1 MSQFGRRSGSPR
13 TRAVVLG
20 LGPAGRIAAH
30 RAAARGWD
38 VMALDPAGG
47 SMPSTVGAWA
57 HQLPAWLPAD
67 AVASRFRPTVIT
79 SDGSRRLL
87 DDDYAVL
94 DTAVMSGFGGFDV
107 RQEAGLGGSRFGF
120 TWSSTRSR
128 TRRSCA
134 VRIRAVRD
142 RIRKFLSPDPLS
154 GPSVFIHHEHYDS
167 SDGEIPEGFVDPNG
181 EGGDFAEWSNPDV
194 VVDAVGASPDAAV
207 LEARQLAF
215 GQVFR
220 DRDLPDDV
228 RVPVLMD
235 FTVPGDA
242 VLPPEHADAAG
253 RFPATFSYRLPLG
266 DGTWLIEETI
276 LAARASSDAND
287 PRRAELR
294 AHLRRMQ
301 ARRLTDLGV
310 DPARAIADETVDFP
324 MGPWQ
329 LPDNRP
335 STPLRERLRGV
346 PVPGRPRLSLDLSFL
361 ARPVSGSG
369 TPGYGHFGA
378 SGGWMHP
385 ATGYSVGAVL
395 ADVDR
400 FLDHLAARDDASP
413 PGGRPLAWLRR
424 RGLHVLLGFD
434 ADQTREFFDS
444 FLSLPDAAIREYLT
458 GTSTPKT
465 LAVMVALAIPLV
477 RRNPK
482 TLARLLATFA
492 DGRPVDA

>member
-67 AVASRFRPTVIT
+67 AVASRFRPSVVT
-79 SDGSRRLL
+79 SGGRRRLL
-87 DDDYAVL
+87 DDDYVVL
-94 DTAVMSGFGGFDV
+94 DTAVLSRLGGFDV
-107 RQEAGLGGSRFGF
+107 CRERGMRHADG
-120 TWSSTRSR
+120 
-128 TRRSCA
+128 A
-134 VRIRAVRD
+134 VTIRD
-142 RIRKFLSPDPLS
+142 GD
-154 GPSVFIHHEHYDS
+154 G
-167 SDGEIPEGFVDPNG
+167 DGE
-181 EGGDFAEWSNPDV
+181 DFGAWTSSDV
-194 VVDAVGASPDAAV
+194 VVDAVGAAPGAAV

-215 GQVFR
+215 GHVFR
-220 DRDLPDDV
+220 EIDVPEHV

-242 VLPPEHADAAG
+242 DLPPEHADAAG

-276 LAARASSDAND
+276 LAARASSGADD
-287 PRRAELR
+287 PRRAELH
-294 AHLRRMQ
+294 AHLHRMQ
-301 ARRLTDLGV
+301 SRRLADLGL

-324 MGPWQ
+324 MGPRH
-329 LPDNRP
+329 LPDDD
-335 STPLRERLRGV
+335 
-346 PVPGRPRLSLDLSFL
+346 PRK
-361 ARPVSGSG
+361 GH
-369 TPGYGHFGA
+369 GHFGA
-378 SGGWMHP
+378 VGGWMHP
-385 ATGYSVGAVL
+385 ATGYCVGAVL

-400 FLDHLAARDDASP
+400 FLDQLEARADASP

-458 GTSTPKT
+458 GTSTPRT
-465 LAVMVALAIPLV
+465 LAVMVALAMPLG

-492 DGRPVDA
+492 DGKPVDG

>member
-67 AVASRFRPTVIT
+67 AVASRFRPSVVT
-79 SDGSRRLL
+79 SGGRRRLL
-87 DDDYAVL
+87 DDDYVVL
-94 DTAVMSGFGGFDV
+94 DTAVLSRLGGFDV
-107 RQEAGLGGSRFGF
+107 CRERGMRHADG
-120 TWSSTRSR
+120 
-128 TRRSCA
+128 A
-134 VRIRAVRD
+134 VTIRD
-142 RIRKFLSPDPLS
+142 GD
-154 GPSVFIHHEHYDS
+154 G
-167 SDGEIPEGFVDPNG
+167 DGE
-181 EGGDFAEWSNPDV
+181 DFGAWESSDV
-194 VVDAVGASPDAAV
+194 VVDAVGAAPGAAV

-215 GQVFR
+215 GHVFR
-220 DRDLPDDV
+220 EIDVPEHV

-235 FTVPGDA
+235 FTVPTGSD
-242 VLPPEHADAAG
+242 LPPDRADATG
-253 RFPATFSYRLPLG
+253 SYPATFSYRLPLG

-276 LAARASSDAND
+276 LAARASSGADD
-287 PRRAELR
+287 PRRAELH
-294 AHLRRMQ
+294 AHLHRMQ
-301 ARRLTDLGV
+301 SRRLADLGL

-324 MGPWQ
+324 MGPRH
-329 LPDNRP
+329 LPDDD
-335 STPLRERLRGV
+335 
-346 PVPGRPRLSLDLSFL
+346 PRK
-361 ARPVSGSG
+361 GH
-369 TPGYGHFGA
+369 GHFGA
-378 SGGWMHP
+378 VGGWMHP
-385 ATGYSVGAVL
+385 ATGYCVGAVL

-400 FLDHLAARDDASP
+400 FLDQLEARADASP

-458 GTSTPKT
+458 GTSTPRT
-465 LAVMVALAIPLV
+465 LAVMVALAMPLG

-492 DGRPVDA
+492 DGKPVDG

>member
-87 DDDYAVL
+87 DDDYVVL
-94 DTAVMSGFGGFDV
+94 DTAVLSRLGGFDV
-107 RQEAGLGGSRFGF
+107 CRARGMRHADG
-120 TWSSTRSR
+120 
-128 TRRSCA
+128 A
-134 VRIRAVRD
+134 VTIRD
-142 RIRKFLSPDPLS
+142 GD
-154 GPSVFIHHEHYDS
+154 G
-167 SDGEIPEGFVDPNG
+167 DGE
-181 EGGDFAEWSNPDV
+181 DFGAWTSSDV
-194 VVDAVGASPDAAV
+194 VVDAVGAAPGAAV

-215 GQVFR
+215 GHVFR
-220 DRDLPDDV
+220 EIDVPEHV

-235 FTVPGDA
+235 FTVPTGTD
-242 VLPPEHADAAG
+242 LPPDRADATG
-253 RFPATFSYRLPLG
+253 SYPATFSYRLPLG

-276 LAARASSDAND
+276 LAARASSGADD
-287 PRRAELR
+287 PRRAELH
-294 AHLRRMQ
+294 AHLHRMQ
-301 ARRLTDLGV
+301 SRRLADLGL

-324 MGPWQ
+324 MGPRH
-329 LPDNRP
+329 LPDDD
-335 STPLRERLRGV
+335 
-346 PVPGRPRLSLDLSFL
+346 PRK
-361 ARPVSGSG
+361 GH
-369 TPGYGHFGA
+369 GHFGA
-378 SGGWMHP
+378 VGGWMHP
-385 ATGYSVGAVL
+385 ATGYCVGAVL

-400 FLDHLAARDDASP
+400 FLDQLEARADASP

-458 GTSTPKT
+458 GTSTPRT
-465 LAVMVALAIPLV
+465 LAVMVALAMPLG

-492 DGRPVDA
+492 DGKPVDG

>member
-67 AVASRFRPTVIT
+67 AVASRFRPSVVT
-79 SDGSRRLL
+79 SGGRRRLL
-87 DDDYAVL
+87 DDDYVVL
-94 DTAVMSGFGGFDV
+94 DTAVLSRLGGFDV
-107 RQEAGLGGSRFGF
+107 CRERGMRHADG
-120 TWSSTRSR
+120 
-128 TRRSCA
+128 A
-134 VRIRAVRD
+134 VTIRD
-142 RIRKFLSPDPLS
+142 GD
-154 GPSVFIHHEHYDS
+154 G
-167 SDGEIPEGFVDPNG
+167 DGE
-181 EGGDFAEWSNPDV
+181 DFGAWTSSDV
-194 VVDAVGASPDAAV
+194 VVDAVGAAPGAAV

-215 GQVFR
+215 GHVFR
-220 DRDLPDDV
+220 EIDVPEHV

-235 FTVPGDA
+235 FTVPTGTD
-242 VLPPEHADAAG
+242 LPPDRADATG
-253 RFPATFSYRLPLG
+253 SYPATFSYRLPLG

-276 LAARASSDAND
+276 LAARASSGADD
-287 PRRAELR
+287 PRRAELH
-294 AHLRRMQ
+294 AHLHRMQ
-301 ARRLTDLGV
+301 SRRLADLGL

-458 GTSTPKT
+458 GTSTPRT
-465 LAVMVALAIPLV
+465 LAVMVALAMPLG

-492 DGRPVDA
+492 DGKPVDG

>member
-67 AVASRFRPTVIT
+67 AVASRFRPSVVT
-79 SDGSRRLL
+79 SGGRRRLL
-87 DDDYAVL
+87 DDDYVVL
-94 DTAVMSGFGGFDV
+94 DTAVLSRLGGFDV
-107 RQEAGLGGSRFGF
+107 CRERGMRHADGAVTIRDGDGEDFGA
-120 TWSSTRSR
+120 WTRS
-128 TRRSCA
+128 
-134 VRIRAVRD
+134 
-142 RIRKFLSPDPLS
+142 
-154 GPSVFIHHEHYDS
+154 
-167 SDGEIPEGFVDPNG
+167 
-181 EGGDFAEWSNPDV
+181 DV
-194 VVDAVGASPDAAV
+194 VVDAVGAAPGAAV

-215 GQVFR
+215 GHVFR
-220 DRDLPDDV
+220 EIDVPEHV

-235 FTVPGDA
+235 FTVPTGTD
-242 VLPPEHADAAG
+242 LPPDRADATG
-253 RFPATFSYRLPLG
+253 SYPATFSYRLPLG

-276 LAARASSDAND
+276 LAARASSGADD
-287 PRRAELR
+287 PRRAELH
-294 AHLRRMQ
+294 AHLHRMQ
-301 ARRLTDLGV
+301 SRRLADLGL

-324 MGPWQ
+324 MGPRH
-329 LPDNRP
+329 LPDDD
-335 STPLRERLRGV
+335 
-346 PVPGRPRLSLDLSFL
+346 PRK
-361 ARPVSGSG
+361 GH
-369 TPGYGHFGA
+369 GHFGA
-378 SGGWMHP
+378 VGGWMHP
-385 ATGYSVGAVL
+385 ATGYCVGAVL

-400 FLDHLAARDDASP
+400 FLDQLEARADASP

-458 GTSTPKT
+458 GTSTPRT
-465 LAVMVALAIPLV
+465 LAVMVALAVPLG

-492 DGRPVDA
+492 DGKPVDG

>member
-67 AVASRFRPTVIT
+67 AVASRFRPSVVT
-79 SDGSRRLL
+79 SGGRRRLL
-87 DDDYAVL
+87 DDDYVVL
-94 DTAVMSGFGGFDV
+94 DTAVLSRLGGFDV
-107 RQEAGLGGSRFGF
+107 CRERGMRHADG
-120 TWSSTRSR
+120 
-128 TRRSCA
+128 A
-134 VRIRAVRD
+134 VTIRD
-142 RIRKFLSPDPLS
+142 GD
-154 GPSVFIHHEHYDS
+154 G
-167 SDGEIPEGFVDPNG
+167 DGE
-181 EGGDFAEWSNPDV
+181 DFGAWTSSDV
-194 VVDAVGASPDAAV
+194 VVDAVGAAPGAAV

-215 GQVFR
+215 GHVFR
-220 DRDLPDDV
+220 EIDV
-228 RVPVLMD
+228 PEHLRVPVLMD
-235 FTVPGDA
+235 FTVPTGTD
-242 VLPPEHADAAG
+242 LPPDRADATG
-253 RFPATFSYRLPLG
+253 SYPATFSYRLPLG

-276 LAARASSDAND
+276 LAARASSGADD
-287 PRRAELR
+287 PRRAELH
-294 AHLRRMQ
+294 AHLHRMQ
-301 ARRLTDLGV
+301 SRRLADLGL

-324 MGPWQ
+324 MGPRH
-329 LPDNRP
+329 LPDDD
-335 STPLRERLRGV
+335 
-346 PVPGRPRLSLDLSFL
+346 PRK
-361 ARPVSGSG
+361 GH
-369 TPGYGHFGA
+369 GHFGA
-378 SGGWMHP
+378 VGGWMHP
-385 ATGYSVGAVL
+385 ATGYCVGAVL

-400 FLDHLAARDDASP
+400 FLDQLEARADASP

-458 GTSTPKT
+458 GTSTPRT
-465 LAVMVALAIPLV
+465 LAVMVALAMPLG

-492 DGRPVDA
+492 DGKPVDG

>member
-38 VMALDPAGG
+38 VMAIDPAGG

-67 AVASRFRPTVIT
+67 AVASRFRPSVVT
-79 SDGSRRLL
+79 SGGRRRLL
-87 DDDYAVL
+87 DDDYVVL
-94 DTAVMSGFGGFDV
+94 DTAVLSRLGGFDV
-107 RQEAGLGGSRFGF
+107 CRERGMRHADG
-120 TWSSTRSR
+120 
-128 TRRSCA
+128 A
-134 VRIRAVRD
+134 VTIRD
-142 RIRKFLSPDPLS
+142 GD
-154 GPSVFIHHEHYDS
+154 G
-167 SDGEIPEGFVDPNG
+167 DGE
-181 EGGDFAEWSNPDV
+181 DFGAWTSSDV
-194 VVDAVGASPDAAV
+194 VVDAVGAAPGAAV

-215 GQVFR
+215 GHVFR
-220 DRDLPDDV
+220 EIDVPEHV

-235 FTVPGDA
+235 FTVPTGSD
-242 VLPPEHADAAG
+242 LPPDRADATG
-253 RFPATFSYRLPLG
+253 SYPATFSYRLPLG

-276 LAARASSDAND
+276 LAARASSGADD
-287 PRRAELR
+287 PRRAELH
-294 AHLRRMQ
+294 AHLHRMQ
-301 ARRLTDLGV
+301 SRRLADLGL

-324 MGPWQ
+324 MGPRH
-329 LPDNRP
+329 LPDDD
-335 STPLRERLRGV
+335 
-346 PVPGRPRLSLDLSFL
+346 PRK
-361 ARPVSGSG
+361 GH
-369 TPGYGHFGA
+369 GHFGA
-378 SGGWMHP
+378 VGGWMHP
-385 ATGYSVGAVL
+385 ATGYCVGAVL

-400 FLDHLAARDDASP
+400 FLDQLEARADASP

-458 GTSTPKT
+458 GTSTPRT
-465 LAVMVALAIPLV
+465 LAVMVALAMPLG

-492 DGRPVDA
+492 DGKPVDG

>member
-67 AVASRFRPTVIT
+67 AVASRFRPSVVT
-79 SDGSRRLL
+79 SGGRRRLL
-87 DDDYAVL
+87 DDDYVVL
-94 DTAVMSGFGGFDV
+94 DTAVLSRLGGFDV
-107 RQEAGLGGSRFGF
+107 CRERGMRHADG
-120 TWSSTRSR
+120 
-128 TRRSCA
+128 A
-134 VRIRAVRD
+134 VTIRD
-142 RIRKFLSPDPLS
+142 GD
-154 GPSVFIHHEHYDS
+154 G
-167 SDGEIPEGFVDPNG
+167 DGE
-181 EGGDFAEWSNPDV
+181 DFGAWTSSDV
-194 VVDAVGASPDAAV
+194 VVDAVGAAPGAAV

-215 GQVFR
+215 GHVFR
-220 DRDLPDDV
+220 EIDVPEHV

-235 FTVPGDA
+235 FTVPTGTD
-242 VLPPEHADAAG
+242 LPPDRADATG
-253 RFPATFSYRLPLG
+253 SYPATFSYRLPLG

-276 LAARASSDAND
+276 LAARASSGADD
-287 PRRAELR
+287 PRRAELH
-294 AHLRRMQ
+294 AHLHRMQ
-301 ARRLTDLGV
+301 SRRLADLGL

-324 MGPWQ
+324 MGPRH
-329 LPDNRP
+329 LPDDD
-335 STPLRERLRGV
+335 
-346 PVPGRPRLSLDLSFL
+346 PRK
-361 ARPVSGSG
+361 GH
-369 TPGYGHFGA
+369 GHFGA
-378 SGGWMHP
+378 VGGWMHP
-385 ATGYSVGAVL
+385 ATGYCVGAVL

-400 FLDHLAARDDASP
+400 FLDQLEARADASP

-434 ADQTREFFDS
+434 AKQTREFFDS

-458 GTSTPKT
+458 GTSTPRT
-465 LAVMVALAIPLV
+465 LAVMVALAVPLG

-492 DGRPVDA
+492 DGKPVDG

>member
-1 MSQFGRRSGSPR
+1 MSQFGRRSGRPR

-67 AVASRFRPTVIT
+67 AVASRFRPSVVT
-79 SDGSRRLL
+79 SGGRRRLL
-87 DDDYAVL
+87 DDDYVVL
-94 DTAVMSGFGGFDV
+94 DTAVLSRLGGFDV
-107 RQEAGLGGSRFGF
+107 CRERGMRHADG
-120 TWSSTRSR
+120 
-128 TRRSCA
+128 A
-134 VRIRAVRD
+134 VTIRD
-142 RIRKFLSPDPLS
+142 GD
-154 GPSVFIHHEHYDS
+154 G
-167 SDGEIPEGFVDPNG
+167 DGE
-181 EGGDFAEWSNPDV
+181 DFGAWTSSDV
-194 VVDAVGASPDAAV
+194 VVDAVGAAPGAAV

-215 GQVFR
+215 GHVFR
-220 DRDLPDDV
+220 EIDVPEHV

-235 FTVPGDA
+235 FTVPTGTD
-242 VLPPEHADAAG
+242 LPPDRADATG
-253 RFPATFSYRLPLG
+253 SYPATFSYRLPLG

-276 LAARASSDAND
+276 LAARASSGADD
-287 PRRAELR
+287 PRRAELH
-294 AHLRRMQ
+294 AHLHRMQ
-301 ARRLTDLGV
+301 SRRLADLGL

-324 MGPWQ
+324 MGPRH
-329 LPDNRP
+329 LPDDD
-335 STPLRERLRGV
+335 
-346 PVPGRPRLSLDLSFL
+346 PRK
-361 ARPVSGSG
+361 GH
-369 TPGYGHFGA
+369 GHFGA
-378 SGGWMHP
+378 VGGWMHP
-385 ATGYSVGAVL
+385 ATGYCVGAVL

-400 FLDHLAARDDASP
+400 FLDQLEARADASP

-458 GTSTPKT
+458 GTSTPRT
-465 LAVMVALAIPLV
+465 LAVMVALAIPLG

-492 DGRPVDA
+492 DGKPVNG

>member
-67 AVASRFRPTVIT
+67 AVASRFRPSVVT
-79 SDGSRRLL
+79 SGGRRRLL
-87 DDDYAVL
+87 DDDYVVL
-94 DTAVMSGFGGFDV
+94 DTAVLSRLGGFDV
-107 RQEAGLGGSRFGF
+107 CRERGMRHADG
-120 TWSSTRSR
+120 
-128 TRRSCA
+128 A
-134 VRIRAVRD
+134 VTIRD
-142 RIRKFLSPDPLS
+142 GD
-154 GPSVFIHHEHYDS
+154 G
-167 SDGEIPEGFVDPNG
+167 DGE
-181 EGGDFAEWSNPDV
+181 DFGAWTSSDV
-194 VVDAVGASPDAAV
+194 VVDAVGAAPGAAV

-215 GQVFR
+215 GHVFR
-220 DRDLPDDV
+220 EIDVPEHV

-235 FTVPGDA
+235 FTVPTGTD
-242 VLPPEHADAAG
+242 LPPDRADATG
-253 RFPATFSYRLPLG
+253 SYPATFSYRLPLG

-276 LAARASSDAND
+276 LAARASSGADD
-287 PRRAELR
+287 PRRAELH
-294 AHLRRMQ
+294 AHLHRMQ
-301 ARRLTDLGV
+301 SRRLADLGL

-324 MGPWQ
+324 MGPRH
-329 LPDNRP
+329 LPDDD
-335 STPLRERLRGV
+335 
-346 PVPGRPRLSLDLSFL
+346 PRK
-361 ARPVSGSG
+361 GH
-369 TPGYGHFGA
+369 GHFGA
-378 SGGWMHP
+378 VGGWMHP
-385 ATGYSVGAVL
+385 ATGYCVGAVL

-400 FLDHLAARDDASP
+400 FLDQLEARADASP

-458 GTSTPKT
+458 GTSTPRT

-492 DGRPVDA
+492 DGKPVDG

>member
-67 AVASRFRPTVIT
+67 AVASRFRPSVVT
-79 SDGSRRLL
+79 SGGRRRLL
-87 DDDYAVL
+87 EDDYVVL
-94 DTAVMSGFGGFDV
+94 DTAVLSRLGGFDV
-107 RQEAGLGGSRFGF
+107 CRERGMRHADG
-120 TWSSTRSR
+120 
-128 TRRSCA
+128 A
-134 VRIRAVRD
+134 VTIRD
-142 RIRKFLSPDPLS
+142 GD
-154 GPSVFIHHEHYDS
+154 G
-167 SDGEIPEGFVDPNG
+167 DGE
-181 EGGDFAEWSNPDV
+181 DFGAWTSSDV
-194 VVDAVGASPDAAV
+194 VVDAVGAAPGAAV

-215 GQVFR
+215 GHVFR
-220 DRDLPDDV
+220 EIDVPEHV

-235 FTVPGDA
+235 FTVPTGTD
-242 VLPPEHADAAG
+242 LPPDRADATG
-253 RFPATFSYRLPLG
+253 SYPATFSYRLPLG

-276 LAARASSDAND
+276 LAARASSGADD
-287 PRRAELR
+287 PRRAELH
-294 AHLRRMQ
+294 AHLHRMQ
-301 ARRLTDLGV
+301 SRRLADLGLE
-310 DPARAIADETVDFP
+310 PARAIADETVDFP
-324 MGPWQ
+324 MGPRH
-329 LPDNRP
+329 LPDDD
-335 STPLRERLRGV
+335 
-346 PVPGRPRLSLDLSFL
+346 PRK
-361 ARPVSGSG
+361 GH
-369 TPGYGHFGA
+369 GHFGA
-378 SGGWMHP
+378 VGGWMHP
-385 ATGYSVGAVL
+385 ATGYCVGAVL

-400 FLDHLAARDDASP
+400 FLDQLEARDYASP

-434 ADQTREFFDS
+434 AKQTREFFDS

-458 GTSTPKT
+458 GTSTPRT
-465 LAVMVALAIPLV
+465 LAVMVALAVPLG

-492 DGRPVDA
+492 DGKPVDG

>member
-67 AVASRFRPTVIT
+67 AVASRFRPSVVT
-79 SDGSRRLL
+79 SGGRRRLL
-87 DDDYAVL
+87 DDDYVVL
-94 DTAVMSGFGGFDV
+94 DTAVLSRLGGFDV
-107 RQEAGLGGSRFGF
+107 CRERGMRHADG
-120 TWSSTRSR
+120 
-128 TRRSCA
+128 A
-134 VRIRAVRD
+134 VTIRD
-142 RIRKFLSPDPLS
+142 GD
-154 GPSVFIHHEHYDS
+154 G
-167 SDGEIPEGFVDPNG
+167 DGE
-181 EGGDFAEWSNPDV
+181 DFGAWTSSDV
-194 VVDAVGASPDAAV
+194 VVDAVGAAPGAAV

-215 GQVFR
+215 GHVFR
-220 DRDLPDDV
+220 EIDVPEHV

-235 FTVPGDA
+235 FTVPTGSD
-242 VLPPEHADAAG
+242 LPPDRADATG
-253 RFPATFSYRLPLG
+253 SYPATFSYRLPLG

-276 LAARASSDAND
+276 LAARASSGADD
-287 PRRAELR
+287 PRRAELH
-294 AHLRRMQ
+294 AHLHRMQ
-301 ARRLTDLGV
+301 SRRLADLGL

-324 MGPWQ
+324 MGPRH
-329 LPDNRP
+329 LPDDD
-335 STPLRERLRGV
+335 
-346 PVPGRPRLSLDLSFL
+346 PRK
-361 ARPVSGSG
+361 GH
-369 TPGYGHFGA
+369 GHFGA
-378 SGGWMHP
+378 AGGWMHP

-400 FLDHLAARDDASP
+400 FLDQLEARADASP

-458 GTSTPKT
+458 GTSTPRT
-465 LAVMVALAIPLV
+465 LAVMVALAMPLG

-492 DGRPVDA
+492 DGKPVDG

>member
-67 AVASRFRPTVIT
+67 AVASRFRPSVVT
-79 SDGSRRLL
+79 SGGRRRLL
-87 DDDYAVL
+87 DDDYVVL
-94 DTAVMSGFGGFDV
+94 DTAVLSRLGGFDV
-107 RQEAGLGGSRFGF
+107 CRERGMRHADG
-120 TWSSTRSR
+120 
-128 TRRSCA
+128 A
-134 VRIRAVRD
+134 VTIRD
-142 RIRKFLSPDPLS
+142 GD
-154 GPSVFIHHEHYDS
+154 G
-167 SDGEIPEGFVDPNG
+167 DGE
-181 EGGDFAEWSNPDV
+181 DFGAWTSSDV
-194 VVDAVGASPDAAV
+194 VVDAVGAAPGAAV

-215 GQVFR
+215 GHVFR
-220 DRDLPDDV
+220 EIDVPEHV

-235 FTVPGDA
+235 FTVPTGSD
-242 VLPPEHADAAG
+242 LPPDRADATG
-253 RFPATFSYRLPLG
+253 SYPATFSYRLPLG

-276 LAARASSDAND
+276 LAARASSGADD
-287 PRRAELR
+287 PRRAELH
-294 AHLRRMQ
+294 AHLHRMQ
-301 ARRLTDLGV
+301 SRRLADLGL

-324 MGPWQ
+324 MGPRH
-329 LPDNRP
+329 LPDDD
-335 STPLRERLRGV
+335 
-346 PVPGRPRLSLDLSFL
+346 PRK
-361 ARPVSGSG
+361 GH
-369 TPGYGHFGA
+369 GYFGA
-378 SGGWMHP
+378 VGGWMHP
-385 ATGYSVGAVL
+385 ATGYCVGAVL

-400 FLDHLAARDDASP
+400 FLDQLEARADASP

-434 ADQTREFFDS
+434 ADQTREFFDT

-458 GTSTPKT
+458 GTSTPRT
-465 LAVMVALAIPLV
+465 LAVMVALAMPLG

-492 DGRPVDA
+492 DGKPVDG

>member
-57 HQLPAWLPAD
+57 HQLPAWLPAG
-67 AVASRFRPTVIT
+67 AVASRFRPSVVT
-79 SDGSRRLL
+79 SGGRRRLL
-87 DDDYAVL
+87 DDDYVVL
-94 DTAVMSGFGGFDV
+94 DTAVLSRLGGFDV
-107 RQEAGLGGSRFGF
+107 CRERGMRHADG
-120 TWSSTRSR
+120 
-128 TRRSCA
+128 A
-134 VRIRAVRD
+134 VTIRD
-142 RIRKFLSPDPLS
+142 GD
-154 GPSVFIHHEHYDS
+154 G
-167 SDGEIPEGFVDPNG
+167 DGE
-181 EGGDFAEWSNPDV
+181 DFGAWTSSDV
-194 VVDAVGASPDAAV
+194 VVDAVGAAPGAAV

-215 GQVFR
+215 GHVFR
-220 DRDLPDDV
+220 EIDVPEHV

-235 FTVPGDA
+235 FTVPTGSD
-242 VLPPEHADAAG
+242 LPPDRADATG
-253 RFPATFSYRLPLG
+253 SYPATFSYRLPLG

-276 LAARASSDAND
+276 LAARASSGADD
-287 PRRAELR
+287 PRRAELH
-294 AHLRRMQ
+294 AHLHRMQ
-301 ARRLTDLGV
+301 SRRLADLGL

-324 MGPWQ
+324 MGPRH
-329 LPDNRP
+329 LPGDD
-335 STPLRERLRGV
+335 
-346 PVPGRPRLSLDLSFL
+346 PRK
-361 ARPVSGSG
+361 GH
-369 TPGYGHFGA
+369 GHFGA
-378 SGGWMHP
+378 VGGWMHP
-385 ATGYSVGAVL
+385 ATGYCVGAVL

-400 FLDHLAARDDASP
+400 FLDQLEARADASP

-458 GTSTPKT
+458 GTSTPRT
-465 LAVMVALAIPLV
+465 LAVMVALAMPLG

-492 DGRPVDA
+492 DGKPVDG

>member
-1 MSQFGRRSGSPR
+1 MSQFGRQSGSPR

-67 AVASRFRPTVIT
+67 AVASRFRPSVVT
-79 SDGSRRLL
+79 SGGRRRLL
-87 DDDYAVL
+87 DDDYVVL
-94 DTAVMSGFGGFDV
+94 DTAVLSRLGGFDV
-107 RQEAGLGGSRFGF
+107 CRERGMRHADG
-120 TWSSTRSR
+120 
-128 TRRSCA
+128 A
-134 VRIRAVRD
+134 VTIRD
-142 RIRKFLSPDPLS
+142 GD
-154 GPSVFIHHEHYDS
+154 G
-167 SDGEIPEGFVDPNG
+167 DGE
-181 EGGDFAEWSNPDV
+181 DFGAWTSSDV
-194 VVDAVGASPDAAV
+194 VVDAVGAAPGAAV

-215 GQVFR
+215 GHVFR
-220 DRDLPDDV
+220 EIDVPEHV

-235 FTVPGDA
+235 FTVPTGSD
-242 VLPPEHADAAG
+242 LPPDRADATG
-253 RFPATFSYRLPLG
+253 SYPATFSYRLPLG

-276 LAARASSDAND
+276 LAARASSGADD
-287 PRRAELR
+287 PRRAELH
-294 AHLRRMQ
+294 AHLHGMQ
-301 ARRLTDLGV
+301 SRRLADLGL

-324 MGPWQ
+324 MGPRH
-329 LPDNRP
+329 LPDDD
-335 STPLRERLRGV
+335 
-346 PVPGRPRLSLDLSFL
+346 PRK
-361 ARPVSGSG
+361 GH
-369 TPGYGHFGA
+369 GHFGA
-378 SGGWMHP
+378 VGGWMHP
-385 ATGYSVGAVL
+385 ATGYCVGAVL

-400 FLDHLAARDDASP
+400 FLDQLEARADASP

-458 GTSTPKT
+458 GTSTPRT
-465 LAVMVALAIPLV
+465 LAVMVALAMPLG

-492 DGRPVDA
+492 DGKPVDG

>member
-67 AVASRFRPTVIT
+67 AVASRFRPSVVT
-79 SDGSRRLL
+79 SGGRRRLL
-87 DDDYAVL
+87 DDDYVVL
-94 DTAVMSGFGGFDV
+94 DTAVLSRLGGFDV
-107 RQEAGLGGSRFGF
+107 CRERGMRHADG
-120 TWSSTRSR
+120 
-128 TRRSCA
+128 A
-134 VRIRAVRD
+134 VTIRD
-142 RIRKFLSPDPLS
+142 GD
-154 GPSVFIHHEHYDS
+154 G
-167 SDGEIPEGFVDPNG
+167 DGE
-181 EGGDFAEWSNPDV
+181 DFGAWTSSDV
-194 VVDAVGASPDAAV
+194 VVDAVGAAPGAAV

-215 GQVFR
+215 GHVFR
-220 DRDLPDDV
+220 EIDVPEHV

-235 FTVPGDA
+235 FTVPTGTD
-242 VLPPEHADAAG
+242 LPPDRADATG
-253 RFPATFSYRLPLG
+253 SYPATFSYRLPLG

-276 LAARASSDAND
+276 LAARASSGADD
-287 PRRAELR
+287 PRRAELH
-294 AHLRRMQ
+294 AHLHRMQ
-301 ARRLTDLGV
+301 SRRLADLGL

-324 MGPWQ
+324 MGPRH
-329 LPDNRP
+329 LPDDD
-335 STPLRERLRGV
+335 
-346 PVPGRPRLSLDLSFL
+346 PRK
-361 ARPVSGSG
+361 GH
-369 TPGYGHFGA
+369 GHFGA
-378 SGGWMHP
+378 VGGWMHP
-385 ATGYSVGAVL
+385 ATGYCVGAVL

-400 FLDHLAARDDASP
+400 FLDQLEARADASP

-458 GTSTPKT
+458 GTSTPRT
-465 LAVMVALAIPLV
+465 LAVMVALAIPLG

-492 DGRPVDA
+492 DGKPVDG

>member
-67 AVASRFRPTVIT
+67 AVASRFRPSVVT
-79 SDGSRRLL
+79 SGGRRRLL
-87 DDDYAVL
+87 DDDYVVL
-94 DTAVMSGFGGFDV
+94 DTAVLSRLGGFDV
-107 RQEAGLGGSRFGF
+107 CRERGMRHADG
-120 TWSSTRSR
+120 
-128 TRRSCA
+128 A
-134 VRIRAVRD
+134 VTIRD
-142 RIRKFLSPDPLS
+142 GD
-154 GPSVFIHHEHYDS
+154 G
-167 SDGEIPEGFVDPNG
+167 DGE
-181 EGGDFAEWSNPDV
+181 DFGAWTSSDV
-194 VVDAVGASPDAAV
+194 VVDAVGAAPGAAV

-215 GQVFR
+215 GHVFR
-220 DRDLPDDV
+220 EIDVPEHV

-235 FTVPGDA
+235 FTVPTGTD
-242 VLPPEHADAAG
+242 LPPDRADATG
-253 RFPATFSYRLPLG
+253 SYPATFSYRLPLG

-276 LAARASSDAND
+276 LAARASSGADD
-287 PRRAELR
+287 PRRAELH
-294 AHLRRMQ
+294 AHLHRMQ
-301 ARRLTDLGV
+301 SRRLADLGL

-324 MGPWQ
+324 MGPRH
-329 LPDNRP
+329 LPDDD
-335 STPLRERLRGV
+335 
-346 PVPGRPRLSLDLSFL
+346 PRK
-361 ARPVSGSG
+361 GH
-369 TPGYGHFGA
+369 GHFGA
-378 SGGWMHP
+378 VGGWMHP
-385 ATGYSVGAVL
+385 ATGYCVGAVL

-400 FLDHLAARDDASP
+400 FLDQLEARDYASP

-434 ADQTREFFDS
+434 AKQTREFFDS

-458 GTSTPKT
+458 GTSTPRT
-465 LAVMVALAIPLV
+465 LAVMVALAVPLG

-492 DGRPVDA
+492 DGKPVDG

>member
-67 AVASRFRPTVIT
+67 AVASRFRPSVVT
-79 SDGSRRLL
+79 SGGRRRLL
-87 DDDYAVL
+87 DDDYVVL
-94 DTAVMSGFGGFDV
+94 DTAVLSRLGGFDV
-107 RQEAGLGGSRFGF
+107 CRERGMRHADGAVTIRDGDGDAEDFGAW
-120 TWSSTRSR
+120 TSS
-128 TRRSCA
+128 
-134 VRIRAVRD
+134 
-142 RIRKFLSPDPLS
+142 
-154 GPSVFIHHEHYDS
+154 
-167 SDGEIPEGFVDPNG
+167 
-181 EGGDFAEWSNPDV
+181 DV
-194 VVDAVGASPDAAV
+194 VVDAVGAAPGAAV

-215 GQVFR
+215 GHVFR
-220 DRDLPDDV
+220 EIDVPEHV

-235 FTVPGDA
+235 FTVPTGSD
-242 VLPPEHADAAG
+242 LPPDRADATG
-253 RFPATFSYRLPLG
+253 SYPATFSYRLPLG

-276 LAARASSDAND
+276 LAARASSGADD
-287 PRRAELR
+287 PRRAELH
-294 AHLRRMQ
+294 AHLHGMQ
-301 ARRLTDLGV
+301 SRRLADLGL

-324 MGPWQ
+324 MGPRH
-329 LPDNRP
+329 LPDDD
-335 STPLRERLRGV
+335 
-346 PVPGRPRLSLDLSFL
+346 PRK
-361 ARPVSGSG
+361 GH
-369 TPGYGHFGA
+369 GHFGA
-378 SGGWMHP
+378 VGGWMHP
-385 ATGYSVGAVL
+385 ATGYCVGAVL

-400 FLDHLAARDDASP
+400 FLDQLEARADASP

-458 GTSTPKT
+458 GTSTPRT
-465 LAVMVALAIPLV
+465 LAVMVALAMPLG

-492 DGRPVDA
+492 DGKPVDG

>member
-67 AVASRFRPTVIT
+67 AVASRFRPSVVT
-79 SDGSRRLL
+79 SGGRRRLL
-87 DDDYAVL
+87 DDDYVVL
-94 DTAVMSGFGGFDV
+94 DTAVLSRLGGFDV
-107 RQEAGLGGSRFGF
+107 CRERGMRHADG
-120 TWSSTRSR
+120 
-128 TRRSCA
+128 A
-134 VRIRAVRD
+134 VTIRD
-142 RIRKFLSPDPLS
+142 GD
-154 GPSVFIHHEHYDS
+154 G
-167 SDGEIPEGFVDPNG
+167 DGE
-181 EGGDFAEWSNPDV
+181 DFGAWASSDV
-194 VVDAVGASPDAAV
+194 VVDAVGAAPGAAV

-215 GQVFR
+215 GHVFR
-220 DRDLPDDV
+220 EIDVPEHV

-235 FTVPGDA
+235 FTVPTGTD
-242 VLPPEHADAAG
+242 LPPDRADATG
-253 RFPATFSYRLPLG
+253 SYPATFSYRLPLG

-276 LAARASSDAND
+276 LAARASSGADD
-287 PRRAELR
+287 PRRAELH
-294 AHLRRMQ
+294 AHLHRMQ
-301 ARRLTDLGV
+301 SRRLADLGLE
-310 DPARAIADETVDFP
+310 PARAIADETVDFP
-324 MGPWQ
+324 MGPRH
-329 LPDNRP
+329 LPGDD
-335 STPLRERLRGV
+335 
-346 PVPGRPRLSLDLSFL
+346 PRK
-361 ARPVSGSG
+361 GH
-369 TPGYGHFGA
+369 GHFGA
-378 SGGWMHP
+378 VGGWMHP
-385 ATGYSVGAVL
+385 ATGYCVGAVL

-400 FLDHLAARDDASP
+400 FLDQLEARADASP

-458 GTSTPKT
+458 GTSTPRT
-465 LAVMVALAIPLV
+465 LAVMVALAMPLG

-492 DGRPVDA
+492 DGKPVDG

>member
-67 AVASRFRPTVIT
+67 AVASRFRPSVVT
-79 SDGSRRLL
+79 SGGRRRLL
-87 DDDYAVL
+87 DDDYVVL
-94 DTAVMSGFGGFDV
+94 DTAVLSRLGGFDV
-107 RQEAGLGGSRFGF
+107 CRERGMRHADG
-120 TWSSTRSR
+120 
-128 TRRSCA
+128 A
-134 VRIRAVRD
+134 VTIRD
-142 RIRKFLSPDPLS
+142 GD
-154 GPSVFIHHEHYDS
+154 G
-167 SDGEIPEGFVDPNG
+167 DGE
-181 EGGDFAEWSNPDV
+181 DFGAWTSSDV
-194 VVDAVGASPDAAV
+194 VVDAVGAAPGAAV

-215 GQVFR
+215 GHVFR
-220 DRDLPDDV
+220 EIDVPEHV

-235 FTVPGDA
+235 FTVPTGSN
-242 VLPPEHADAAG
+242 LPPDRADATG
-253 RFPATFSYRLPLG
+253 SYPATFSYRLPLG

-276 LAARASSDAND
+276 LAARASSGADD
-287 PRRAELR
+287 PRRAELH
-294 AHLRRMQ
+294 AHLHRMQ
-301 ARRLTDLGV
+301 SRRLADLGL

-324 MGPWQ
+324 MGPRH
-329 LPDNRP
+329 LPDDD
-335 STPLRERLRGV
+335 
-346 PVPGRPRLSLDLSFL
+346 PRK
-361 ARPVSGSG
+361 GH
-369 TPGYGHFGA
+369 GHFGA
-378 SGGWMHP
+378 VGGWMHP
-385 ATGYSVGAVL
+385 ATGYCVGAVL

-400 FLDHLAARDDASP
+400 FLDQLEARADASP

-458 GTSTPKT
+458 GTSTPRT
-465 LAVMVALAIPLV
+465 LAVMVALAVPLG

-492 DGRPVDA
+492 DGKPVDG

>member
-67 AVASRFRPTVIT
+67 AVASRFRPSVVT
-79 SDGSRRLL
+79 SGGRRRLL
-87 DDDYAVL
+87 DDDYVVL
-94 DTAVMSGFGGFDV
+94 DTAVLSRLGGFDV
-107 RQEAGLGGSRFGF
+107 CRERGMRHADG
-120 TWSSTRSR
+120 
-128 TRRSCA
+128 A
-134 VRIRAVRD
+134 VTIRD
-142 RIRKFLSPDPLS
+142 GD
-154 GPSVFIHHEHYDS
+154 G
-167 SDGEIPEGFVDPNG
+167 DGE
-181 EGGDFAEWSNPDV
+181 DFGAWTSSDV
-194 VVDAVGASPDAAV
+194 VVDAVGAAPGAAV

-215 GQVFR
+215 GHVFR
-220 DRDLPDDV
+220 EIDVPEHV

-235 FTVPGDA
+235 FTVPTGSD
-242 VLPPEHADAAG
+242 LPPDRADATG
-253 RFPATFSYRLPLG
+253 SYPATFSYRLPLG

-276 LAARASSDAND
+276 LAARASSGADD
-287 PRRAELR
+287 PRRAELH
-294 AHLRRMQ
+294 AHLHGMQ
-301 ARRLTDLGV
+301 SRRLADLGL

-324 MGPWQ
+324 MGPRH
-329 LPDNRP
+329 LPDDD
-335 STPLRERLRGV
+335 
-346 PVPGRPRLSLDLSFL
+346 PRK
-361 ARPVSGSG
+361 GH
-369 TPGYGHFGA
+369 GHFGA
-378 SGGWMHP
+378 VGGWMHP
-385 ATGYSVGAVL
+385 ATGYCVGAVL

-400 FLDHLAARDDASP
+400 FLDQLEARADASP

-458 GTSTPKT
+458 GTSTPRT
-465 LAVMVALAIPLV
+465 LAVMVALAMPLG

-492 DGRPVDA
+492 DGKPVDG

>member
-67 AVASRFRPTVIT
+67 AVASRFRPSVVT
-79 SDGSRRLL
+79 SGGRRRLL
-87 DDDYAVL
+87 DDDYVVL
-94 DTAVMSGFGGFDV
+94 DTAVLSRLGGFDV
-107 RQEAGLGGSRFGF
+107 CRERGMRHADG
-120 TWSSTRSR
+120 
-128 TRRSCA
+128 A
-134 VRIRAVRD
+134 VTIRD
-142 RIRKFLSPDPLS
+142 GD
-154 GPSVFIHHEHYDS
+154 G
-167 SDGEIPEGFVDPNG
+167 DGE
-181 EGGDFAEWSNPDV
+181 DFGAWTSSDV
-194 VVDAVGASPDAAV
+194 VVDAVGAAPGAAV

-215 GQVFR
+215 GHVFR
-220 DRDLPDDV
+220 EIDVPEHV

-235 FTVPGDA
+235 FTVPTGSD
-242 VLPPEHADAAG
+242 LPPDRADATG
-253 RFPATFSYRLPLG
+253 SYPATFSYRLPLG
-266 DGTWLIEETI
+266 GGTWLIEETI
-276 LAARASSDAND
+276 LAARASSGADD
-287 PRRAELR
+287 PRRAELH
-294 AHLRRMQ
+294 AHLHRMQ
-301 ARRLTDLGV
+301 SRRLADLGL

-324 MGPWQ
+324 MGPRH
-329 LPDNRP
+329 LPDDD
-335 STPLRERLRGV
+335 
-346 PVPGRPRLSLDLSFL
+346 PRK
-361 ARPVSGSG
+361 GH
-369 TPGYGHFGA
+369 GHFGA
-378 SGGWMHP
+378 VGGWMHP
-385 ATGYSVGAVL
+385 ATGYCVGAVL

-400 FLDHLAARDDASP
+400 FLDQLEARADASP

-458 GTSTPKT
+458 GTSTPRT
-465 LAVMVALAIPLV
+465 LAVMVALAMPLG

-492 DGRPVDA
+492 DGKPVDG

>member
-57 HQLPAWLPAD
+57 HQLPAWLPAE
-67 AVASRFRPTVIT
+67 AFASRFRPSVVT

-87 DDDYAVL
+87 GDDYVVL
-94 DTAVMSGFGGFDV
+94 DTAVLL
-107 RQEAGLGGSRFGF
+107 GLGGFEVRRERG
-120 TWSSTRSR
+120 TRDADGVV
-128 TRRSCA
+128 T
-134 VRIRAVRD
+134 IR
-142 RIRKFLSPDPLS
+142 
-154 GPSVFIHHEHYDS
+154 
-167 SDGEIPEGFVDPNG
+167 DGHG
-181 EGGDFAEWSNPDV
+181 EFSEWARPDV
-194 VVDAVGASPDAAV
+194 VVDAVGAAPGAAV

-215 GQVFR
+215 GHVFR
-220 DRDLPDDV
+220 EVDVPEHV

-235 FTVPGDA
+235 FTVPTGTG
-242 VLPPEHADAAG
+242 LPPNRADATG
-253 RFPATFSYRLPLG
+253 SHPATFSYRLPLG

-276 LAARASSDAND
+276 LAARASSDADD
-287 PRRAELR
+287 PRRAELH

-301 ARRLTDLGV
+301 SRRLADLGV
-310 DPARAIADETVDFP
+310 DPARAIADDTVDFP
-324 MGPWQ
+324 MGPRH
-329 LPDNRP
+329 LP
-335 STPLRERLRGV
+335 EHH
-346 PVPGRPRLSLDLSFL
+346 PRK
-361 ARPVSGSG
+361 GH
-369 TPGYGHFGA
+369 GHFGA
-378 SGGWMHP
+378 AGGWMHP

-400 FLDHLAARDDASP
+400 FLDQLEARASASP

-458 GTSTPKT
+458 GTSTPRT
-465 LAVMVALAIPLV
+465 LAVMVALAIPLG

-492 DGRPVDA
+492 DGKPVDG

>member
-67 AVASRFRPTVIT
+67 AVASRFRPSVVT
-79 SDGSRRLL
+79 SGGRRRLL
-87 DDDYAVL
+87 DDDYVVL
-94 DTAVMSGFGGFDV
+94 DTAVLSRLGGFDV
-107 RQEAGLGGSRFGF
+107 CRERGMRHADG
-120 TWSSTRSR
+120 
-128 TRRSCA
+128 A
-134 VRIRAVRD
+134 VTIRD
-142 RIRKFLSPDPLS
+142 GD
-154 GPSVFIHHEHYDS
+154 G
-167 SDGEIPEGFVDPNG
+167 DGE
-181 EGGDFAEWSNPDV
+181 DFGAWTSSDV
-194 VVDAVGASPDAAV
+194 VVDAVGAAPGAAV

-215 GQVFR
+215 GHVFR
-220 DRDLPDDV
+220 EIDVPEHV

-235 FTVPGDA
+235 FTVPTGTD
-242 VLPPEHADAAG
+242 LPPDRADATG
-253 RFPATFSYRLPLG
+253 SYPATFSYRLPLG

-276 LAARASSDAND
+276 LAARASSGADD
-287 PRRAELR
+287 PRRAELH
-294 AHLRRMQ
+294 AHLHRMQ
-301 ARRLTDLGV
+301 SRRLADLGL

-324 MGPWQ
+324 MGPRH
-329 LPDNRP
+329 LPDDD
-335 STPLRERLRGV
+335 
-346 PVPGRPRLSLDLSFL
+346 PRK
-361 ARPVSGSG
+361 GH
-369 TPGYGHFGA
+369 GHFGA
-378 SGGWMHP
+378 VGGWMHP
-385 ATGYSVGAVL
+385 ATGYCVGAVL

-400 FLDHLAARDDASP
+400 FLDQLEARADASP

-458 GTSTPKT
+458 GTSTPRT
-465 LAVMVALAIPLV
+465 LAVMVALAMPLG

-492 DGRPVDA
+492 DGKPVDG

>member
-67 AVASRFRPTVIT
+67 AVASRFRPSVVT
-79 SDGSRRLL
+79 SGGRRRLL
-87 DDDYAVL
+87 DDDYVVL
-94 DTAVMSGFGGFDV
+94 DTAVLSRLGGFDV
-107 RQEAGLGGSRFGF
+107 CRERGMRHADG
-120 TWSSTRSR
+120 
-128 TRRSCA
+128 A
-134 VRIRAVRD
+134 VTIRD
-142 RIRKFLSPDPLS
+142 GD
-154 GPSVFIHHEHYDS
+154 G
-167 SDGEIPEGFVDPNG
+167 DGE
-181 EGGDFAEWSNPDV
+181 DFGAWTSSDV
-194 VVDAVGASPDAAV
+194 VVDAVGAAPGAAV

-215 GQVFR
+215 GHVFR
-220 DRDLPDDV
+220 EIDVPEHV

-235 FTVPGDA
+235 FTVPTGSD
-242 VLPPEHADAAG
+242 LPPDRADATG
-253 RFPATFSYRLPLG
+253 SYPATFSYRLPLG

-276 LAARASSDAND
+276 LAARASSGADD
-287 PRRAELR
+287 PRRAELH
-294 AHLRRMQ
+294 AHLHRMQ
-301 ARRLTDLGV
+301 SRRLADLGLE
-310 DPARAIADETVDFP
+310 PARAIADETVDFP
-324 MGPWQ
+324 MGPRH
-329 LPDNRP
+329 LPDDD
-335 STPLRERLRGV
+335 
-346 PVPGRPRLSLDLSFL
+346 PRK
-361 ARPVSGSG
+361 GH
-369 TPGYGHFGA
+369 GHFGA
-378 SGGWMHP
+378 VGGWMHP
-385 ATGYSVGAVL
+385 ATGYCVGAVL

-400 FLDHLAARDDASP
+400 FLDQLEARADASP

-458 GTSTPKT
+458 GTSTPRT
-465 LAVMVALAIPLV
+465 LAVMVALAMPLG

-492 DGRPVDA
+492 DGKPVDG

>member
-67 AVASRFRPTVIT
+67 AVASRFRPSVVT
-79 SDGSRRLL
+79 SGGRRRLL
-87 DDDYAVL
+87 DDDYVVL
-94 DTAVMSGFGGFDV
+94 DTAVLSRLGGFDV
-107 RQEAGLGGSRFGF
+107 CRERGMRHADG
-120 TWSSTRSR
+120 
-128 TRRSCA
+128 A
-134 VRIRAVRD
+134 VTIRD
-142 RIRKFLSPDPLS
+142 GD
-154 GPSVFIHHEHYDS
+154 G
-167 SDGEIPEGFVDPNG
+167 DGE
-181 EGGDFAEWSNPDV
+181 DFGAWTSSDV
-194 VVDAVGASPDAAV
+194 VVDAVGAAPGAAV

-215 GQVFR
+215 GHVFR
-220 DRDLPDDV
+220 EIDVPEHV

-235 FTVPGDA
+235 FTVPTGTD
-242 VLPPEHADAAG
+242 LPPDRADATG
-253 RFPATFSYRLPLG
+253 SYPATFSYRLPLG

-276 LAARASSDAND
+276 LAARASSGADD
-287 PRRAELR
+287 PRRAELH
-294 AHLRRMQ
+294 AHLHRMQ
-301 ARRLTDLGV
+301 SRRLADLGL

-324 MGPWQ
+324 MGPRH
-329 LPDNRP
+329 LPDDD
-335 STPLRERLRGV
+335 
-346 PVPGRPRLSLDLSFL
+346 PRK
-361 ARPVSGSG
+361 GH
-369 TPGYGHFGA
+369 GHFGA
-378 SGGWMHP
+378 VGGWMHP
-385 ATGYSVGAVL
+385 ATGYCVGAVL

-400 FLDHLAARDDASP
+400 FLDQLEARDYASP

-434 ADQTREFFDS
+434 AKQTREFFDS
-444 FLSLPDAAIREYLT
+444 FLSLPDAAIREYLP
-458 GTSTPKT
+458 GTSTPRT
-465 LAVMVALAIPLV
+465 LAVMVALAVPLG

-492 DGRPVDA
+492 DGKPVDG

>member
-67 AVASRFRPTVIT
+67 AVASRFRPSVVT
-79 SDGSRRLL
+79 SGGRRRLL
-87 DDDYAVL
+87 DDDYVVL
-94 DTAVMSGFGGFDV
+94 DTAVLSRLGGFDV
-107 RQEAGLGGSRFGF
+107 CRERGMRHADG
-120 TWSSTRSR
+120 
-128 TRRSCA
+128 A
-134 VRIRAVRD
+134 VTIRD
-142 RIRKFLSPDPLS
+142 GD
-154 GPSVFIHHEHYDS
+154 G
-167 SDGEIPEGFVDPNG
+167 DGE
-181 EGGDFAEWSNPDV
+181 DFGAWTSSDV
-194 VVDAVGASPDAAV
+194 VVDAVGAAPGAAV

-215 GQVFR
+215 GHVFR
-220 DRDLPDDV
+220 EIDVPEHV

-235 FTVPGDA
+235 FTVPTGTD
-242 VLPPEHADAAG
+242 LPPDQADAAG
-253 RFPATFSYRLPLG
+253 RYPATFSYRLPLG

-276 LAARASSDAND
+276 LAARASSGADD
-287 PRRAELR
+287 PRRAELH
-294 AHLRRMQ
+294 AHLHRMQ
-301 ARRLTDLGV
+301 SRRLADLGL

-324 MGPWQ
+324 MGPRH
-329 LPDNRP
+329 LPDDD
-335 STPLRERLRGV
+335 
-346 PVPGRPRLSLDLSFL
+346 PRK
-361 ARPVSGSG
+361 GH
-369 TPGYGHFGA
+369 GHFGA
-378 SGGWMHP
+378 VGGWMHP
-385 ATGYSVGAVL
+385 ATGYCVGAVL

-400 FLDHLAARDDASP
+400 FLDQLEARADASP

-458 GTSTPKT
+458 GTSTPRT
-465 LAVMVALAIPLV
+465 LAVMVALAMPLG

-492 DGRPVDA
+492 DGKPVDG

>member
-67 AVASRFRPTVIT
+67 AVASRFRPSVVT
-79 SDGSRRLL
+79 SGGRRRLL
-87 DDDYAVL
+87 EDDYVVL
-94 DTAVMSGFGGFDV
+94 DTAVLSRLGGFDV
-107 RQEAGLGGSRFGF
+107 CRERGMRHADG
-120 TWSSTRSR
+120 
-128 TRRSCA
+128 A
-134 VRIRAVRD
+134 VTIRD
-142 RIRKFLSPDPLS
+142 GD
-154 GPSVFIHHEHYDS
+154 G
-167 SDGEIPEGFVDPNG
+167 DGE
-181 EGGDFAEWSNPDV
+181 DFGAWTSSDV
-194 VVDAVGASPDAAV
+194 VVDAVGAAPGAAV

-215 GQVFR
+215 GHVFR
-220 DRDLPDDV
+220 EIDVPEHV

-235 FTVPGDA
+235 FTVPTGTD
-242 VLPPEHADAAG
+242 LPPDRADATG
-253 RFPATFSYRLPLG
+253 SYPATFSYRLPLG

-276 LAARASSDAND
+276 LAARASSGADD
-287 PRRAELR
+287 PRRAELH
-294 AHLRRMQ
+294 AHLHRMQ
-301 ARRLTDLGV
+301 SRRLADLGLE
-310 DPARAIADETVDFP
+310 PARAIADETVDFP
-324 MGPWQ
+324 MGPRH
-329 LPDNRP
+329 LPDDD
-335 STPLRERLRGV
+335 
-346 PVPGRPRLSLDLSFL
+346 PRK
-361 ARPVSGSG
+361 GH
-369 TPGYGHFGA
+369 GHFGA
-378 SGGWMHP
+378 VGGWMHP
-385 ATGYSVGAVL
+385 ATGYCVGAVL

-400 FLDHLAARDDASP
+400 FLDQLEARADASP

-458 GTSTPKT
+458 GTSTPRT
-465 LAVMVALAIPLV
+465 LAVMVALAVPLG

-492 DGRPVDA
+492 DGKPVDG

>member
-67 AVASRFRPTVIT
+67 AVASRFRPSVVT
-79 SDGSRRLL
+79 SGGRRRLL
-87 DDDYAVL
+87 DDDYVVL
-94 DTAVMSGFGGFDV
+94 DTAVLSRLGGFDV
-107 RQEAGLGGSRFGF
+107 CRERGMRHADG
-120 TWSSTRSR
+120 
-128 TRRSCA
+128 A
-134 VRIRAVRD
+134 VTIRD
-142 RIRKFLSPDPLS
+142 GD
-154 GPSVFIHHEHYDS
+154 G
-167 SDGEIPEGFVDPNG
+167 DGE
-181 EGGDFAEWSNPDV
+181 DFGAWTSSDV
-194 VVDAVGASPDAAV
+194 VVDAVGAAPGAAV

-215 GQVFR
+215 GHVFR
-220 DRDLPDDV
+220 EIDVPEHV

-235 FTVPGDA
+235 FTVPTGTD
-242 VLPPEHADAAG
+242 LPPDRADATG
-253 RFPATFSYRLPLG
+253 SYPATFSYRLPLG

-276 LAARASSDAND
+276 LAARASSGADD
-287 PRRAELR
+287 PRRAELH
-294 AHLRRMQ
+294 AHLHRMQ
-301 ARRLTDLGV
+301 SRRLADLGLE
-310 DPARAIADETVDFP
+310 PARAIADETVDFP
-324 MGPWQ
+324 MGPRH
-329 LPDNRP
+329 LPDDD
-335 STPLRERLRGV
+335 
-346 PVPGRPRLSLDLSFL
+346 PRK
-361 ARPVSGSG
+361 GH
-369 TPGYGHFGA
+369 GHFGA
-378 SGGWMHP
+378 VGGWMHP
-385 ATGYSVGAVL
+385 ATGYCVGAVL

-400 FLDHLAARDDASP
+400 FLDQLEARADASP

-458 GTSTPKT
+458 GTSTPRT
-465 LAVMVALAIPLV
+465 LAVMVALAMPLG

-492 DGRPVDA
+492 DGKPVDG

>member
-20 LGPAGRIAAH
+20 LGPAGCIAAH

-67 AVASRFRPTVIT
+67 AVASRFRPSVVT
-79 SDGSRRLL
+79 SGGRRRLL
-87 DDDYAVL
+87 DDDYVVL
-94 DTAVMSGFGGFDV
+94 DTAVLSRLGGFDV
-107 RQEAGLGGSRFGF
+107 CRERGMRHADG
-120 TWSSTRSR
+120 
-128 TRRSCA
+128 A
-134 VRIRAVRD
+134 VTIRD
-142 RIRKFLSPDPLS
+142 GD
-154 GPSVFIHHEHYDS
+154 G
-167 SDGEIPEGFVDPNG
+167 DGE
-181 EGGDFAEWSNPDV
+181 DFGAWTSSDV
-194 VVDAVGASPDAAV
+194 VVDAVGAAPGAAV

-215 GQVFR
+215 GHVFR
-220 DRDLPDDV
+220 EIDVPEHV

-235 FTVPGDA
+235 FTVPTGSD
-242 VLPPEHADAAG
+242 LPPDRADATG
-253 RFPATFSYRLPLG
+253 SYPATFSYRLPLG

-276 LAARASSDAND
+276 LAARASSGADD
-287 PRRAELR
+287 PRRAELH
-294 AHLRRMQ
+294 AHLHRMQ
-301 ARRLTDLGV
+301 SRRLADLGL

-324 MGPWQ
+324 MGPRH
-329 LPDNRP
+329 LPDDD
-335 STPLRERLRGV
+335 
-346 PVPGRPRLSLDLSFL
+346 PRK
-361 ARPVSGSG
+361 GH
-369 TPGYGHFGA
+369 GHFGA
-378 SGGWMHP
+378 VGGWMHP
-385 ATGYSVGAVL
+385 ATGYCVGAVL

-400 FLDHLAARDDASP
+400 FLDQLEARADASP

-458 GTSTPKT
+458 GTSTPRT
-465 LAVMVALAIPLV
+465 LAVMVALAMPLG

-492 DGRPVDA
+492 DGKPVDG

>member
-1 MSQFGRRSGSPR
+1 MSQFGRQSGSPR

-67 AVASRFRPTVIT
+67 AVASRFRPSVVT
-79 SDGSRRLL
+79 SGGRRRLL
-87 DDDYAVL
+87 DDDYVVL
-94 DTAVMSGFGGFDV
+94 DTAVLSRLGGFDV
-107 RQEAGLGGSRFGF
+107 CRERGMRHADG
-120 TWSSTRSR
+120 
-128 TRRSCA
+128 A
-134 VRIRAVRD
+134 VTIRD
-142 RIRKFLSPDPLS
+142 GD
-154 GPSVFIHHEHYDS
+154 G
-167 SDGEIPEGFVDPNG
+167 DGE
-181 EGGDFAEWSNPDV
+181 DFGAWTSSDV
-194 VVDAVGASPDAAV
+194 VVDAVGAAPGTAV

-215 GQVFR
+215 GHVFR
-220 DRDLPDDV
+220 EIDV
-228 RVPVLMD
+228 PEHVRMPVLMD
-235 FTVPGDA
+235 FTVPADA
-242 VLPPEHADAAG
+242 DLSPDHADAAG
-253 RFPATFSYRLPLG
+253 RYPATFSYRLPLG

-276 LAARASSDAND
+276 LAARASSDADD
-287 PRRAELR
+287 PRRAELH
-294 AHLRRMQ
+294 AHLHGMQ
-301 ARRLTDLGV
+301 SRRLADLGL

-324 MGPWQ
+324 MGPRH
-329 LPDNRP
+329 LPDDD
-335 STPLRERLRGV
+335 
-346 PVPGRPRLSLDLSFL
+346 PRK
-361 ARPVSGSG
+361 GH
-369 TPGYGHFGA
+369 GHFGA
-378 SGGWMHP
+378 VGGWMHP
-385 ATGYSVGAVL
+385 ATGYCVGAVL

-400 FLDHLAARDDASP
+400 FLDQLEARADASP

-458 GTSTPKT
+458 GTSTPRT
-465 LAVMVALAIPLV
+465 LAVMVALAMPLG

-492 DGRPVDA
+492 DGKPVDG

>member
-67 AVASRFRPTVIT
+67 AVASRFRPSVVT
-79 SDGSRRLL
+79 SGGRRRLL
-87 DDDYAVL
+87 EDDYVVL
-94 DTAVMSGFGGFDV
+94 DTAVLSRLGGFDV
-107 RQEAGLGGSRFGF
+107 CRERGMRHADG
-120 TWSSTRSR
+120 
-128 TRRSCA
+128 A
-134 VRIRAVRD
+134 VTIRD
-142 RIRKFLSPDPLS
+142 GD
-154 GPSVFIHHEHYDS
+154 G
-167 SDGEIPEGFVDPNG
+167 DGE
-181 EGGDFAEWSNPDV
+181 DFGAWTSSDV
-194 VVDAVGASPDAAV
+194 VVDAVGAAPGAAV

-215 GQVFR
+215 GHVFR
-220 DRDLPDDV
+220 EIDVPEHV

-235 FTVPGDA
+235 FTVPTGTD
-242 VLPPEHADAAG
+242 LPPDRADATG
-253 RFPATFSYRLPLG
+253 SYPATFSYRLPLG

-276 LAARASSDAND
+276 LAARASSGADD
-287 PRRAELR
+287 PRRAELH
-294 AHLRRMQ
+294 AHLHRMQ
-301 ARRLTDLGV
+301 SRRLADLGL

-324 MGPWQ
+324 MGPRH
-329 LPDNRP
+329 LPDDD
-335 STPLRERLRGV
+335 
-346 PVPGRPRLSLDLSFL
+346 PRK
-361 ARPVSGSG
+361 GH
-369 TPGYGHFGA
+369 GHFGA
-378 SGGWMHP
+378 VGGWMHP
-385 ATGYSVGAVL
+385 ATGYCVGAVL

-400 FLDHLAARDDASP
+400 FLDQLEARADASP

-458 GTSTPKT
+458 GTSTPRT
-465 LAVMVALAIPLV
+465 LAVMVALAVPLG

-492 DGRPVDA
+492 DGKPVDG

>member
-67 AVASRFRPTVIT
+67 AVASRFRPSVVT
-79 SDGSRRLL
+79 SGGRRRLL
-87 DDDYAVL
+87 DDDYVVL
-94 DTAVMSGFGGFDV
+94 DTAVLSRLGGFDV
-107 RQEAGLGGSRFGF
+107 CRERGMRHADG
-120 TWSSTRSR
+120 
-128 TRRSCA
+128 A
-134 VRIRAVRD
+134 VTIRD
-142 RIRKFLSPDPLS
+142 GD
-154 GPSVFIHHEHYDS
+154 G
-167 SDGEIPEGFVDPNG
+167 DGE
-181 EGGDFAEWSNPDV
+181 DFGAWTSSDV
-194 VVDAVGASPDAAV
+194 VVDAVGAAPGAAV

-215 GQVFR
+215 GHVFR
-220 DRDLPDDV
+220 EIDVPEHV

-235 FTVPGDA
+235 FTVPTGTD
-242 VLPPEHADAAG
+242 LPPDRADATG
-253 RFPATFSYRLPLG
+253 SYPATFSYRLPLG

-276 LAARASSDAND
+276 LAARASSGADD
-287 PRRAELR
+287 PRRAELH
-294 AHLRRMQ
+294 AHLHRMQ
-301 ARRLTDLGV
+301 SRRLADLGL

-324 MGPWQ
+324 MGPRH
-329 LPDNRP
+329 LPDDD
-335 STPLRERLRGV
+335 
-346 PVPGRPRLSLDLSFL
+346 PRK
-361 ARPVSGSG
+361 GH
-369 TPGYGHFGA
+369 GHFGA
-378 SGGWMHP
+378 VGGWMHP
-385 ATGYSVGAVL
+385 ATGYCVGAVL

-400 FLDHLAARDDASP
+400 FLDQLEARADASP

-458 GTSTPKT
+458 GTSTPRT
-465 LAVMVALAIPLV
+465 LAVMVALAMPLG

-482 TLARLLATFA
+482 TLEI
-492 DGRPVDA
+492 GRASCRERV

>member
-1 MSQFGRRSGSPR
+1 MSQFGRQSGSPR

-67 AVASRFRPTVIT
+67 AVASRFRPSVVT
-79 SDGSRRLL
+79 SGGRRRLL
-87 DDDYAVL
+87 DDDYVVL
-94 DTAVMSGFGGFDV
+94 DTAVLSRLGGFGV
-107 RQEAGLGGSRFGF
+107 RREAGLGGSRFGF
-120 TWSSTRSR
+120 SWSSRGSRS
-128 TRRSCA
+128 RRSCA
-134 VRIRAVRD
+134 VRVRTVRD
-142 RIRKFLSPDPLS
+142 WIRNFLSPDPLS
-154 GPSVFIHHEHYDS
+154 GPSVSVFHENYDS
-167 SDGEIPEGFVDPNG
+167 PDEEIPEGFVDPNG
-181 EGGDFAEWSNPDV
+181 EGADFFEWSNPDA
-194 VVDAVGASPDAAV
+194 VVDAVGAAPGAAV

-215 GQVFR
+215 GHVFR
-220 DRDLPDDV
+220 EDDV
-228 RVPVLMD
+228 PKHVRMPVLMD
-235 FTVPGDA
+235 FTVPADA
-242 VLPPEHADAAG
+242 DLSPDHADAAG
-253 RFPATFSYRLPLG
+253 RYPATFSYRLPLG

-276 LAARASSDAND
+276 LAARASSDADD
-287 PRRAELR
+287 PRRADLR

-301 ARRLTDLGV
+301 SRRLADLGV

-324 MGPWQ
+324 MGPRH
-329 LPDNRP
+329 LPDDD
-335 STPLRERLRGV
+335 
-346 PVPGRPRLSLDLSFL
+346 PRK
-361 ARPVSGSG
+361 
-369 TPGYGHFGA
+369 GYGHFGA
-378 SGGWMHP
+378 AGGWMHP

-400 FLDHLAARDDASP
+400 FLDQLEARADASP

-458 GTSTPKT
+458 GTSTPRT
-465 LAVMVALAIPLV
+465 LAVMVALAMPLGC
-477 RRNPK
+477 RNPK

-492 DGRPVDA
+492 DGKPVDG

>member
-67 AVASRFRPTVIT
+67 AVASRFRPSVVT
-79 SDGSRRLL
+79 SGGRRRLL
-87 DDDYAVL
+87 DDDYVVL
-94 DTAVMSGFGGFDV
+94 DTAVLSRLGGFDV
-107 RQEAGLGGSRFGF
+107 CRERGMRHADG
-120 TWSSTRSR
+120 
-128 TRRSCA
+128 A
-134 VRIRAVRD
+134 VTIRD
-142 RIRKFLSPDPLS
+142 GD
-154 GPSVFIHHEHYDS
+154 G
-167 SDGEIPEGFVDPNG
+167 DGE
-181 EGGDFAEWSNPDV
+181 DFGAWTSSDV
-194 VVDAVGASPDAAV
+194 VVDAVGAAPGAAV

-215 GQVFR
+215 GHVFR
-220 DRDLPDDV
+220 EIDVPEHV

-235 FTVPGDA
+235 FTVPTGSD
-242 VLPPEHADAAG
+242 LPPDRADATG
-253 RFPATFSYRLPLG
+253 SYPATFSYRLPLG

-276 LAARASSDAND
+276 LAARASSGADD
-287 PRRAELR
+287 PRRAELH
-294 AHLRRMQ
+294 AHLHRMQ
-301 ARRLTDLGV
+301 SRRLADLGL

-324 MGPWQ
+324 MGPRH
-329 LPDNRP
+329 LPDDD
-335 STPLRERLRGV
+335 
-346 PVPGRPRLSLDLSFL
+346 PRK
-361 ARPVSGSG
+361 GH
-369 TPGYGHFGA
+369 GHFGA
-378 SGGWMHP
+378 VGGWMHP
-385 ATGYSVGAVL
+385 ATGYCVGAVL

-400 FLDHLAARDDASP
+400 FLDQLEARADASP

-458 GTSTPKT
+458 GTSTPRT
-465 LAVMVALAIPLV
+465 LAVMVALAMPLG

-492 DGRPVDA
+492 DGKPVDG

>member
-67 AVASRFRPTVIT
+67 AVASRFRPSVVT
-79 SDGSRRLL
+79 SGGRRRLL
-87 DDDYAVL
+87 DDDYVVL
-94 DTAVMSGFGGFDV
+94 DTAVLSRLGGFDV
-107 RQEAGLGGSRFGF
+107 CRERGMRHADG
-120 TWSSTRSR
+120 
-128 TRRSCA
+128 A
-134 VRIRAVRD
+134 VTIRD
-142 RIRKFLSPDPLS
+142 GD
-154 GPSVFIHHEHYDS
+154 G
-167 SDGEIPEGFVDPNG
+167 DGE
-181 EGGDFAEWSNPDV
+181 DFGAWTSSDV
-194 VVDAVGASPDAAV
+194 VVDAVGAAPGAAV

-215 GQVFR
+215 GHVFR
-220 DRDLPDDV
+220 EIDVPEHV

-235 FTVPGDA
+235 FTVPTGTD
-242 VLPPEHADAAG
+242 LPPDRADATG
-253 RFPATFSYRLPLG
+253 SYPATFSYRLPLG
-266 DGTWLIEETI
+266 GGTWLIEETI
-276 LAARASSDAND
+276 LAARASSGADD
-287 PRRAELR
+287 PRRAELH
-294 AHLRRMQ
+294 AHLHRMQ
-301 ARRLTDLGV
+301 SRRLADLGLE
-310 DPARAIADETVDFP
+310 PARAIADETVDFP
-324 MGPWQ
+324 MGPRH
-329 LPDNRP
+329 LPDDD
-335 STPLRERLRGV
+335 
-346 PVPGRPRLSLDLSFL
+346 PRK
-361 ARPVSGSG
+361 GH
-369 TPGYGHFGA
+369 GHFGA
-378 SGGWMHP
+378 VGGWMHP
-385 ATGYSVGAVL
+385 ATGYCVGAVL

-400 FLDHLAARDDASP
+400 FLDQLEARADASP

-458 GTSTPKT
+458 GTSTPRT
-465 LAVMVALAIPLV
+465 LAVMVALAIPLG

-492 DGRPVDA
+492 DGKPVDG